1 MLRRGSP
8 QGSARAAAKAKER
21 AEPSGGRAGGWDR
34 GSPELPTGTQDS
46 VPETPARQDR
56 RLQPRGQGTGA
67 LQALSGVLRA
77 PGATATLKEERV
89 GAEAGSYA
97 LGE

>member
-8 QGSARAAAKAKER
+8 LGSTQAAAKAKER

-46 VPETPARQDR
+46 VPETPAR
-56 RLQPRGQGTGA
+56 
-67 LQALSGVLRA
+67 
-77 PGATATLKEERV
+77 
-89 GAEAGSYA
+89 
-97 LGE
+97 